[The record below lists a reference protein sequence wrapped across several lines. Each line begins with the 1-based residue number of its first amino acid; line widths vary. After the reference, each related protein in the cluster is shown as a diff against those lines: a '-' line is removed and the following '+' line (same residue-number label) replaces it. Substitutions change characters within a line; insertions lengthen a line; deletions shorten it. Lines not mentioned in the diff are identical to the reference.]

1 MSRRVLHPSYEN
13 KKIKGGNVVDRV
25 PSSVFQAKSS
35 FLRDKVSANG
45 GN

>member
-1 MSRRVLHPSYEN
+1 MSRRVLHPSYED
-13 KKIKGGNVVDRV
+13 KKIKGGNVVDR
-25 PSSVFQAKSS
+25 SSVFQANSS